1 MIIATMNCID
11 GTGVFYF
18 SLLIFYVRSPY
29 YMRVY
34 SCVCVSARVR
44 YKPNTNF
51 MTAIPDRFHPITIVG
66 RPCMYPLVS
75 IFARVQNKSILPCN
89 LAHADTD
96 DR

>member
-18 SLLIFYVRSPY
+18 SLLIFLRSKSVLY
-29 YMRVY
+29 ARVL
-34 SCVCVSARVR
+34 VCARVR

-66 RPCMYPLVS
+66 RPCVYS
-75 IFARVQNKSILPCN
+75 RIDFRANAEQIYFSG
-89 LAHADTD
+89 
-96 DR
+96 